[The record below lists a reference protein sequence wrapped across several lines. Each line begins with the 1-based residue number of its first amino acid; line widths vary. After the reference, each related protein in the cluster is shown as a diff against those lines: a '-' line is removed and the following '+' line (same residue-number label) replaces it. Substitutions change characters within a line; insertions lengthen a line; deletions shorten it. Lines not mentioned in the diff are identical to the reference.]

1 MGQKGNPRYGQR
13 KGRGRSRRTSNPVY
27 AAVELGTNNCRLL
40 MARSSDQG
48 LSVAGSFSRIVRL
61 GEGMSAS
68 GNLSDTAMERAIEA
82 LAVCA
87 GKIHAKKVRQ
97 TRSIATE
104 ACRTAANGQAFL
116 ARVKA
121 ETGLALETIDPLE
134 EARLTLQGCAP
145 LLEKRAPY
153 ALVFDVGGGSTEVMW
168 IEQAE
173 GAPPKLLDMLS
184 LAKGVVGL
192 AESYGRELG
201 AADYAEIMDSVDAD
215 LAPFDAEY
223 GISSEISAGRVEMLG
238 TSGTVTMLGGFFL
251 ELPRYNRDLVD
262 GLDMD
267 FDSISAICS
276 TLASMGH
283 GARAAHPCIGP
294 GRADLV
300 VPGSAI
306 LEAVCRRWPAASL
319 RAADRGIREGL
330 LLGMMAEDA
339 GDASKAPAA
348 AS

>member
-1 MGQKGNPRYGQR
+1 MGHKGYPRYGQR
-13 KGRGRSRRTSNPVY
+13 KGRGRSRRASNPVY
-27 AAVELGTNNCRLL
+27 AAVDLGTNNCRLL
-40 MARSSDQG
+40 MARPSPQG

-61 GEGMSAS
+61 GEGLPES
-68 GNLSDTAMERAIEA
+68 GNLREDAMTRTIEA

-87 GKIHAKKVRQ
+87 GKIHAKKVRRS
-97 TRSIATE
+97 RSIATE
-104 ACRTAANGQAFL
+104 ACRSAVNGPAFL
-116 ARVKA
+116 ARIKA
-121 ETGLALETIDPLE
+121 ETGLAMETVEPLE

-145 LLEKRAPY
+145 LLDKRAPH

-192 AESYGRELG
+192 AEGYGRELS
-201 AADYAEIMDSVDAD
+201 AAGYAEIMDSVDAG

-223 GISSEISAGRVEMLG
+223 GISREISAGRVEMLG

-251 ELPRYNRDLVD
+251 ELPRYNRALVD

-267 FDSISAICS
+267 FDSISAICA
-276 TLASMGH
+276 TLIRMGH
-283 GARAAHPCIGP
+283 EARAAHPCIGP

-300 VPGSAI
+300 VPGCAI
-306 LEAVCRRWPAASL
+306 LQAVCRRWPAGSL

-339 GDASKAPAA
+339 AGTPRAPAA